1 MVDIVLYSLKGLYM
15 GPVAQIAAML
25 AIATNDNSHLSSA
38 NGALSY
44 VKPQKNL
51 ADVIKQGPAWLE
63 NKEKQDR
70 ETDIKNASIIT
81 LFKPSET
88 DAS

>member
-1 MVDIVLYSLKGLYM
+1 M

-25 AIATNDNSHLSSA
+25 AIATNDNSHLSTA
-38 NGALSY
+38 NGSLAY
-44 VKPQKNL
+44 TKPTQKSM
-51 ADVIKQGPAWLE
+51 ADMLKDAPAWLE

-70 ETDIKNASIIT
+70 ETDNKNASIVS
-81 LFKPSET
+81 LFKPTET